1 MACASSRQ
9 PVFPPAPL
17 TGDVG
22 RGCGD
27 ASRAL
32 LLLII
37 RLIFLRFESR
47 GVAGSGRGNTAS
59 RHRRRARR
67 STPPAA
73 WMPTS
78 FPTAPA
84 CSASGIRDCWSSR
97 SSPLLINRCDVIEFS
112 PQDRAG
118 AKRAPAKIFAAWLE
132 DQQAIGTS
140 QVNGQKNYSIREPRL
155 RNCRPL
161 TATSGVPSS
170 TPASLCHTLPD
181 QEAAARGAR
190 LREFRWKNNAWLAT
204 AETIAGWNGFDI
216 RNAGSGRS
224 PVRKRSG

>member
-1 MACASSRQ
+1 MACASSWQ

-78 FPTAPA
+78 IPTAPA

-132 DQQAIGTS
+132 DQQAIGTC
-140 QVNGQKNYSIREPRL
+140 QVNGQKIIQSVSRAAPDGDVR
-155 RNCRPL
+155 RAVQHAGFAMPH
-161 TATSGVPSS
+161 SS
-170 TPASLCHTLPD
+170 D

-204 AETIAGWNGFDI
+204 AETIAGWNGFEI